1 MWARLDRSAVADPV
15 GPRSRSHLSSRND
28 TGMVTAEL
36 VVVLPAIVL
45 ALLFGL
51 AAVSAMTTRMR
62 CADAA
67 AVGARLAARGESTA
81 TVVAAARR
89 AAPAGA
95 VVHLESTS
103 GTVQVTVSTRAPLL
117 PAGSWLPTIE
127 VSGRFVQDREPGPPP

>member
-1 MWARLDRSAVADPV
+1 MRTRLDRSAVADPV
-15 GPRSRSHLSSRND
+15 GPRSRSQHHD

-36 VVVLPAIVL
+36 AVALPAIVL

-51 AAVSAMTTRMR
+51 AAVSAMTMRMR

-67 AVGARLAARGESTA
+67 AVGARLAARGESAAAVA
-81 TVVAAARR
+81 TAARR

-95 VVHLESTS
+95 VVRLETTS
-103 GTVQVTVSTRAPLL
+103 GTVTVVVSARAPLL
-117 PAGSWLPTIE
+117 PAASWLPAVE

>member
-1 MWARLDRSAVADPV
+1 
-15 GPRSRSHLSSRND
+15 
-28 TGMVTAEL
+28 MVTAEL

-51 AAVSAMTTRMR
+51 AAVSAMTMRMR

-67 AVGARLAARGESTA
+67 AVGARLAARGESAA
-81 TVVAAARR
+81 TVVAAAQS

-95 VVHLESTS
+95 VVHLEVTS
-103 GTVQVTVSTRAPLL
+103 GTVRVTVSTRAPLL
-117 PAGSWLPTIE
+117 PAGSWLPTLE